1 MALDHRTTPYGTPAL
16 TALRAVVD
24 ELQEGHPLTPVTV
37 LVHSNAVG
45 VAARRWLA
53 AHGGVAAAQF
63 ITTFRLAELLGG
75 PALVREGRRPVSTP
89 VIEVAARGALAR
101 SEGLFAPIAAHQAT
115 VAALRST
122 YRELRH
128 VPDAAWGVL
137 AGRGSA
143 RAKEVVRLCRS
154 VQHRLAGEWY
164 DEADLLRAAATA
176 CQESLAEDLRR
187 TVVFLPQRMR
197 ATERA
202 LLEALA
208 VHGQVVVL
216 EGQIGLGAAGAP
228 SPAVEVV
235 DTSDADEEVREAV
248 RLVVAAA
255 HRAVPLHRVAIAW
268 PHDTPYARLVAEHL
282 DDAALPWN
290 GRPGTSLR
298 ERLAARLVLDVFRLD
313 RKGIRRADL
322 FALLAHVPAR
332 LADGTPVPRQHWE
345 RIARDAGLAGDRD
358 WGPRLDHF
366 TTAARAGGREA
377 DAEAAA
383 SLQAFVAGLRTE
395 LGSPDGTQRWAHW
408 AEVAQHLLTR
418 WLGGQRGIAALPEN
432 EVDAYHRV
440 QAALDRVSRLDPLTG
455 PVTRAVVA
463 ETLEAELDSAPGR
476 VGRIG
481 VGVQAGPLAF
491 AVGQEVDLL
500 IVLGACEGSLPAPPP
515 AEALLSDHDRAL
527 TGGELP
533 LDADLTALQHDQLWA
548 ALAGAQRA
556 VLLWPRGDLRA
567 TAARQVSRWV
577 AELEAASLTD
587 ARRAVASFA
596 AGLAEAPFPATAT
609 QHRVRALVNAR
620 ARGEDPAAH
629 PLVAGLPALRLGAAM
644 VAARG
649 SAALTEYD
657 GDLSAM
663 DFDPLGDRPAS
674 PTRLEAWVAC
684 PHAWFLQH
692 VLGVEPV
699 EQPDEQLQITPR
711 DRGTLVHD
719 ALDLFH
725 REVLAG
731 HVPPPGPTGWGPE
744 HEAALLAAFEKVA
757 ADLAHLGLVGRRAF
771 WHSEHT
777 RQRRELQDWMAH
789 DSELLVQRGA
799 TVVAS
804 ELRFG
809 VTTPEG
815 QEVPA
820 ATIDLGDGTALR
832 FRGSID
838 RVDRC
843 ADGRLVVTDHK
854 TGSDSHY
861 RDITEADPTA
871 GGSRLQLVVYAAAA
885 RAVTDVGPDT
895 PVLAEYSFLGRG
907 GFKRIGVTM
916 DASNQPAAQ
925 AAVAGIVHGI
935 RSRLFVALP
944 EKAQYQLSWVRCPWC
959 DPDGLGT
966 AERWQEFER
975 KQADPRVAAL
985 LGLDTDAATDAP
997 DGPAEAPQ

>member
-1 MALDHRTTPYGTPAL
+1 
-16 TALRAVVD
+16 
-24 ELQEGHPLTPVTV
+24 
-37 LVHSNAVG
+37 
-45 VAARRWLA
+45 
-53 AHGGVAAAQF
+53 
-63 ITTFRLAELLGG
+63 
-75 PALVREGRRPVSTP
+75 
-89 VIEVAARGALAR
+89 
-101 SEGLFAPIAAHQAT
+101 
-115 VAALRST
+115 
-122 YRELRH
+122 
-128 VPDAAWGVL
+128 
-137 AGRGSA
+137 
-143 RAKEVVRLCRS
+143 
-154 VQHRLAGEWY
+154 
-164 DEADLLRAAATA
+164 
-176 CQESLAEDLRR
+176 
-187 TVVFLPQRMR
+187 
-197 ATERA
+197 
-202 LLEALA
+202 
-208 VHGQVVVL
+208 
-216 EGQIGLGAAGAP
+216 
-228 SPAVEVV
+228 
-235 DTSDADEEVREAV
+235 
-248 RLVVAAA
+248 
-255 HRAVPLHRVAIAW
+255 
-268 PHDTPYARLVAEHL
+268 
-282 DDAALPWN
+282 
-290 GRPGTSLR
+290 
-298 ERLAARLVLDVFRLD
+298 
-313 RKGIRRADL
+313 
-322 FALLAHVPAR
+322 
-332 LADGTPVPRQHWE
+332 
-345 RIARDAGLAGDRD
+345 
-358 WGPRLDHF
+358 
-366 TTAARAGGREA
+366 
-377 DAEAAA
+377 
-383 SLQAFVAGLRTE
+383 
-395 LGSPDGTQRWAHW
+395 
-408 AEVAQHLLTR
+408 
-418 WLGGQRGIAALPEN
+418 
-432 EVDAYHRV
+432 
-440 QAALDRVSRLDPLTG
+440 
-455 PVTRAVVA
+455 
-463 ETLEAELDSAPGR
+463 
-476 VGRIG
+476 
-481 VGVQAGPLAF
+481 
-491 AVGQEVDLL
+491 
-500 IVLGACEGSLPAPPP
+500 
-515 AEALLSDHDRAL
+515 
-527 TGGELP
+527 
-533 LDADLTALQHDQLWA
+533 
-548 ALAGAQRA
+548 
-556 VLLWPRGDLRA
+556 
-567 TAARQVSRWV
+567 RQVSRWV

-789 DSELLVQRGA
+789 DSELLVERGA

-916 DASNQPAAQ
+916 DAANQPAAQ